1 MRYFSSFG
9 FLICIFAIASI
20 TTTNAAEPKKIA
32 EKRDWAAYIFTGN
45 AGKVCYIASAP
56 KKQKGKY
63 KKRGQPYAL
72 VTNRP
77 KQKING
83 EVNFIA
89 GYNYKKDSEVR
100 VKINKKSFKLFTQ
113 QDGAWS
119 AKPELDVKLVKAMK
133 GGNRMVVYGTSSR
146 GTKTTDTYSLSGFT
160 AMKKRID
167 KACK

>member
-1 MRYFSSFG
+1 M
-9 FLICIFAIASI
+9 CIFTIASI
-20 TTTNAAEPKKIA
+20 ATANAADPKKIS
-32 EKRDWAAYIFTGN
+32 EKRDWAAYIFTGD

-89 GYNYKKDSEVR
+89 GYNFKKGSSVK
-100 VKINKKSFKLFTQ
+100 VKINKKNF
-113 QDGAWS
+113 
-119 AKPELDVKLVKAMK
+119 
-133 GGNRMVVYGTSSR
+133 
-146 GTKTTDTYSLSGFT
+146 
-160 AMKKRID
+160 
-167 KACK
+167 

>member
-1 MRYFSSFG
+1 MIVTKNEQRIGLMRYFSSYS
-9 FLICIFAIASI
+9 FLICIFTIASI
-20 TTTNAAEPKKIA
+20 ATANAADPKKIS
-32 EKRDWAAYIFTGN
+32 EKRDWAAYIFTGD

-89 GYNYKKDSEVR
+89 GYNFKKGSSVK
-100 VKINKKSFKLFTQ
+100 VKINKKTFKLFYPT
-113 QDGAWS
+113 GR
-119 AKPELDVKLVKAMK
+119 
-133 GGNRMVVYGTSSR
+133 RMVGE
-146 GTKTTDTYSLSGFT
+146 
-160 AMKKRID
+160 A
-167 KACK
+167 